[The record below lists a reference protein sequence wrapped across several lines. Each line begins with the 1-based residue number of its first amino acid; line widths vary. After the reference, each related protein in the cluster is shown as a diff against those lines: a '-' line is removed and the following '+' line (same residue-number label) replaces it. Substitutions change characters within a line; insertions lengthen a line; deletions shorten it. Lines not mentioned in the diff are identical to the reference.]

1 MKDEKLY
8 TSCEATQEDF
18 IKLWEKLVNIDTG
31 SKYGQGINQMGKI
44 IAAVLTELGAKVE
57 TIPMANPDHGSHIT
71 GIFAGEGQKKFL
83 AMAHM
88 DTVFPENTAAQR
100 PFRIKD
106 GWAYGPGVADCKG
119 SIVLA
124 LFTMKVLRQ
133 MNFNQFGK
141 VTLLF
146 NCDEEIGSADSRP
159 LIEKLAQEH
168 DYTLCLEPGRKG
180 DGIIIWRKGV
190 SDMKLEVFGKAA
202 HAGNNPED
210 GINAVSELIHQMQ
223 QISALENPEKKT
235 TVTFTTM
242 QGGDR
247 HNVIPDY
254 ALAYADIRS
263 LYPEEFDRI
272 EKSSR
277 ELSKKTLVPGA
288 KVKAT
293 LERGN
298 PPFSQN
304 KASDALIFLAQ
315 NIYKELGKS
324 LNLEGAGGSSDANWA
339 AAAGATAIDS
349 LGPVEGGPC
358 HTEEESSDVSSM
370 VPRMY
375 LLAQLIQQ
383 LSQNDFQP
391 KMPIH

>member
-1 MKDEKLY
+1 MKDENLY

-31 SKYGQGINQMGKI
+31 SKYGKGINQMGKI
-44 IAAVLTELGAKVE
+44 IAAVLKELDAKVE
-57 TIPMANPDHGSHIT
+57 TIPMADPDHGSHIT
-71 GIFAGEGQKKFL
+71 SVFEGKGQKKLL

-88 DTVFPENTAAQR
+88 DTVFPEGTASQR
-100 PFRIKD
+100 PFSIKD

-124 LFTMKVLRQ
+124 LFTMKVLCQ
-133 MNFNQFGK
+133 MHFNQFGK
-141 VTLLF
+141 ITLLF
-146 NCDEEIGSADSRP
+146 NCDEEIGSSDSRP
-159 LIEKLAQEH
+159 LIEKLAKEH
-168 DYTLCLEPGRKG
+168 DYTLCLEPGRRG

-202 HAGNNPED
+202 HAGNNPKD
-210 GINAVSELIHQMQ
+210 GVNAISELIHQIQ
-223 QISALENPEKKT
+223 QMSALENPEKKT
-235 TVTFTTM
+235 TVTFTTI

-254 ALAYADIRS
+254 ALAYADVRS

-272 EKSSR
+272 EKSGQ
-277 ELSKKTLVPGA
+277 EFAQKTVVPGA

-304 KASDALIFLAQ
+304 KGSAALISLTQ
-315 NIYKELGKS
+315 DIYKELGKS
-324 LNLEGAGGSSDANWA
+324 LKLEGAGGASDANWA
-339 AAAGATAIDS
+339 AAAGATAVDS

-358 HTEEESSDVSSM
+358 HTEEESSDVSSV

-375 LLAQLIQQ
+375 LLAQLIIR
-383 LSQNDFQP
+383 LSQNDSQP
-391 KMPIH
+391 NVIP